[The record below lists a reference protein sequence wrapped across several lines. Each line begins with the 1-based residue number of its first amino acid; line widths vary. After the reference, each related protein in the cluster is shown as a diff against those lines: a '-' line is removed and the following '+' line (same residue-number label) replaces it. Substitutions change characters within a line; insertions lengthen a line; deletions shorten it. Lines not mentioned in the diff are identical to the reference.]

1 MKYHSVL
8 RTINSTDPDTA
19 YLDAEIDVIHQ
30 AYAEG
35 VTRNAEM
42 IITVRGKPVCGFCL
56 SDLSVAAKNAGLKTL
71 TVLEADTGR
80 SFIWKW
86 DNGKRVFI
94 RRNEFGEEI
103 KKVK

>member
-1 MKYHSVL
+1 M
-8 RTINSTDPDTA
+8 
-19 YLDAEIDVIHQ
+19 Q
-30 AYAEG
+30 
-35 VTRNAEM
+35 
-42 IITVRGKPVCGFCL
+42 
-56 SDLSVAAKNAGLKTL
+56 NAGLKTL

-86 DNGKRVFI
+86 DNGKRVSI